1 MAFTL
6 PYLFLMPLA
15 GSLADRYS
23 KRSVM
28 IVMKILEIVIMLF
41 AVTMI
46 VQGQITLMFLSVGL
60 MGAQSALFGPS
71 RFGSMPEILAHRH
84 LSAGNGFVGL
94 ATVVACALG
103 AAAGYAVYG
112 HIEPG
117 VTATG
122 ISLSAFSP
130 AAGALIGIAIV
141 GTLTS
146 LMIPRLTPGSPETT
160 LKFNTL
166 TETLPALK
174 ILWKDVRLVRTTFG
188 IAFFWFLASLAQANA
203 DPLGDEVMHL
213 AKHQIGLLLAVIV
226 AGLGTGSVLAG
237 YLSEGK
243 VELGLVPFGALGIVF
258 SGFFVYFTG
267 AMIDPAVSA
276 QGQVWFYLCCGVCSC
291 WGPRLGCS
299 TFRWSPTC
307 SIAVTRPSA
316 GSFWRRATL

>member
-1 MAFTL
+1 MTESRIAATAEHPDDHKGLWTPGFIGVLLTQFLGSFNDNLLRWLSVNVGVQIGKLSSPGMSATELLAWKTKMLTLGGVAFTL

-28 IVMKILEIVIMLF
+28 IVMKVLEIVIMLF

-46 VQGQITLMFLSVGL
+46 VQGQITMMFISVGL

-71 RFGSMPEILAHRH
+71 RFGSMPEILPHRH
-84 LSAGNGFVGL
+84 LSSGNGFVGL

-130 AAGALIGIAIV
+130 AAGALIGIAII
-141 GTLTS
+141 GTLTG

-226 AGLGTGSVLAG
+226 AGLGTRQRAG
-237 YLSEGK
+237 RLPVGREG
-243 VELGLVPFGALGIVF
+243 
-258 SGFFVYFTG
+258 
-267 AMIDPAVSA
+267 
-276 QGQVWFYLCCGVCSC
+276 
-291 WGPRLGCS
+291 
-299 TFRWSPTC
+299 
-307 SIAVTRPSA
+307 
-316 GSFWRRATL
+316 